1 MKILYWLRSDLRLH
15 DHEVLAA
22 LPAHTEALLPVY
34 CFDPATLGPAA
45 TWACR
50 GWAPPPAVLARNAG
64 RPAAPVRGF
73 GIWHSLCSWQ
83 PYHGT
88 ARLARELGPNTVWAS
103 AEHPHEETS
112 AEADLAAALGRGV
125 PVRYFEDALLAAPAP
140 AAQIPRPRRFRPL
153 DPGPHRQRL
162 RRRQPARAGCHRLH
176 EQPRPPKRGQL
187 PHPRPAP
194 DWRWGAAWFEHQLI
208 DHDPA
213 SNWGNWKYIAGTGT
227 DVRDTAFDVAQQAQ
241 RYDPKGRYVR
251 TWLR

>member
-1 MKILYWLRSDLRLH
+1 LGNQQQGKQRRRAAPTLPFTGHRHPKHCPCLGVVPEAEFCRRPHIYMKILYWLRSDLRLH

-88 ARLARELGPNTVWAS
+88 APAGPRAGPEHRVGQRRTPARRNLRRSRPSGGSGPRRA
-103 AEHPHEETS
+103 
-112 AEADLAAALGRGV
+112 R
-125 PVRYFEDALLAAPAP
+125 ALL
-140 AAQIPRPRRFRPL
+140 
-153 DPGPHRQRL
+153 
-162 RRRQPARAGCHRLH
+162 
-176 EQPRPPKRGQL
+176 
-187 PHPRPAP
+187 
-194 DWRWGAAWFEHQLI
+194 
-208 DHDPA
+208 
-213 SNWGNWKYIAGTGT
+213 
-227 DVRDTAFDVAQQAQ
+227 
-241 RYDPKGRYVR
+241 
-251 TWLR
+251 